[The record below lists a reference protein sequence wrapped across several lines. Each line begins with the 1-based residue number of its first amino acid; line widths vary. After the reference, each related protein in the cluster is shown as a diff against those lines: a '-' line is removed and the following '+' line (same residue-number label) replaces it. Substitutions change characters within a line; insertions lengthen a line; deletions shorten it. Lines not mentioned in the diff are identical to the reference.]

1 VSTAA
6 WKALI
11 SHAAHLERDSMHG
24 RTRTWIV
31 VTAAALVA
39 VLGAPLLLSGP
50 AAAAGD
56 PTLDNA
62 IAITPPAGWVLAPS
76 ALSDAQVTEEEQIV
90 TEAQRVDYKFASK
103 EWTQPNTTNQ
113 LAVTLWAYSAQEIS
127 QVKTQIEAE
136 RQVCGQ
142 GQTAVTGSVAGIPG
156 STQTACS
163 TAQPNGTTAGPAS
176 TTYDF
181 TNISWFTGDTHAEVH
196 AVGVPPAQVAA
207 DALAVA
213 KAIPPGGFAVG
224 SASSKSTLVLIGA
237 GIAIVAVAAVIVVRR
252 RRQTGL
258 TNPLAD
264 APQPFPSTANSWN
277 ATPAYSPV
285 DSASPAPAAVARQPT
300 EVMAPLPAFR
310 PVAPVA
316 PAAAAAAAAPGW
328 HPLPGDPTKTAY
340 WDGTQWA
347 AFRQWDGQQWVD
359 AAAVSR

>member
-1 VSTAA
+1 
-6 WKALI
+6 
-11 SHAAHLERDSMHG
+11 MHG
-24 RTRTWIV
+24 RTRTWIA
-31 VTAAALVA
+31 VTAAALVTI
-39 VLGAPLLLSGP
+39 LGAPVLLSGP

-76 ALSDAQVTEEEQIV
+76 ALSDAQVAEEEQIV
-90 TEAQRVDYKFASK
+90 AGAQHIDYKFASK
-103 EWTQPNTTNQ
+103 EWTQPNATNQ
-113 LAVTLWAYSAQEIS
+113 LVVTLWAYSAQEIS
-127 QVKTQIEAE
+127 QVKRQIEAE

-156 STQTACS
+156 SAQTSCS
-163 TAQPNGTTAGPAS
+163 TAPPNGTTAGPAS

-181 TNISWFTGDTHAEVH
+181 TNISWFTGDTQAEVH

-207 DALAVA
+207 DAREVA
-213 KAIPPGGFAVG
+213 KAIPAGGFAVG
-224 SASSKSTLVLIGA
+224 SGSSSSTLLLIGA

-258 TNPLAD
+258 AAPFAG
-264 APQPFPSTANSWN
+264 APQPFLSTAHSWN

-285 DSASPAPAAVARQPT
+285 DTASPAPATVARQPT
-300 EVMAPLPAFR
+300 EAMAPLPAFR
-310 PVAPVA
+310 PVVQAA
-316 PAAAAAAAAPGW
+316 PAAVPAAAPGW

-347 AFRQWDGQQWVD
+347 AFRQWDGHQWVD
-359 AAAVSR
+359 AAAVPR